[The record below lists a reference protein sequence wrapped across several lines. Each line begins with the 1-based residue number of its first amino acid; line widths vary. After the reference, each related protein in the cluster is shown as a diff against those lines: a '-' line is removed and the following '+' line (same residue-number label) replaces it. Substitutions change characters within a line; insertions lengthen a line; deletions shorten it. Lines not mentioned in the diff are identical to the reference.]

1 MRLLVI
7 GAGMM
12 GSAAAYDMAR
22 SAAVQSITLA
32 DNDPRRG
39 KDAVRRI
46 QSLLEL
52 HHKAD
57 TLKNKV
63 RAVEL
68 DASDEKDAAR
78 LMRGHNAAL
87 SAVPYFFNVGLAKA
101 AIRARCHFADLGG
114 NNTVVRRTY
123 ALAKEAAKRSIALA
137 PDCGLSPGMASI
149 LAGELVRRLSTGQ
162 ARPAVK
168 RLTP

>member
-12 GSAAAYDMAR
+12 GTAAAYDMAR
-22 SAAVQSITLA
+22 SQTVQSITLA
-32 DNDPRRG
+32 DNDPRRAKEG
-39 KDAVRRI
+39 VRRVE
-46 QSLLEL
+46 SLLQL

-57 TLKNKV
+57 VVKNKV

-68 DASDEKDAAR
+68 DASDEKDATR

-87 SAVPYFFNVGLAKA
+87 SAVPYFFNLGLAKA

-114 NNTVVRRTY
+114 NNTVVRKTF
-123 ALAKEAAKRSIALA
+123 ALAKEAAKRLA
-137 PDCGLSPGMASI
+137 EANH
-149 LAGELVRRLSTGQ
+149 
-162 ARPAVK
+162 
-168 RLTP
+168 